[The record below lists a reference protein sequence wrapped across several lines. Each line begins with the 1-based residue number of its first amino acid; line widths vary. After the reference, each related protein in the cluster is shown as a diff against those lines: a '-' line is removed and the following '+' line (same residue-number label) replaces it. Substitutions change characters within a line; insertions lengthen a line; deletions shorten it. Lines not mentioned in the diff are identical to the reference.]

1 MPLDG
6 LFLHFLTEELSSQL
20 VGCRV
25 EKVHQ
30 PAKHELVLHL
40 RGYRAAYK
48 LFLSASAN
56 SPRAHVTELPPE
68 NPANPPMLCM
78 LLRKHLLGAKLE
90 KVTQQGLD
98 RALYLD
104 FSATNEIGDP
114 VSLRLCVEIMAKH
127 SNIILLD
134 GSGVILDAVKR
145 VDATQSSY
153 RQVLPGLRY
162 VAPPPQDKVDL
173 RIASVSDVMARMQTL
188 PYKTVPSA
196 LLSVLQGASPL
207 VCRELA
213 SRASASETAVGDLT
227 DGQRARLADA
237 LAALR
242 ETLSGGGVPYMLC
255 DENGRGTDFS
265 FMDVTQYGFAR
276 MPKRFDSYSALL
288 DAFYFERDRQDRTRQ
303 RAADMLR
310 ALSAASARLA
320 RKLESQRA
328 ELRQCADRETL
339 RLHGELVQAYAG
351 SLQKG
356 APFYVV
362 QNYYD
367 GQTLRIPADP
377 ARTPIENAQ
386 KYYKD
391 YRKAK
396 TAEQMLTRLIAD
408 GEQELQY
415 LDTLTDLVGRADS
428 AAELSALREE
438 LSLAGVLKVH
448 RKANDK
454 KPKPLPPLEYCS
466 SDGMRIL
473 VGRNNLQ
480 NDKLSLK
487 TARGSDLWLHT
498 QKIPG
503 SHVIV
508 VAEGREIPPTTVEQA
523 AMIAAY
529 HSRARESSQVPVDYT
544 PARNL
549 KKPNGAKPGKVIY
562 HVYQTVIVTPDRDAV
577 ESLRAA
583 DNAAH
588 P

>member
-6 LFLHFLTEELSSQL
+6 YFLHFLTDELSRQL
-20 VGCRV
+20 VGCRI

-30 PAKHELVLHL
+30 PAKQELVLHL

-56 SPRAHVTELPPE
+56 SPRVHLTEMPPE

-78 LLRKHLLGAKLE
+78 LLRKHLLGAQIKA
-90 KVTQQGLD
+90 VTQQGLD
-98 RALYLD
+98 RTVNID
-104 FSATNEIGDP
+104 FHATNEIGDP

-134 GSGVILDAVKR
+134 GNGMILDAVKR

-153 RQVLPGLRY
+153 RQVLPGLPY
-162 VAPPPQDKVDL
+162 LSPPPQDKLDL
-173 RIASVSDVMARMQTL
+173 RTSSVTDVMTQLGLL
-188 PYKTVPSA
+188 PHKTAPSA

-207 VCRELA
+207 ICRELA
-213 SRASASETAVGDLT
+213 SKASATETAVGDLT
-227 DGQRARLADA
+227 AVQKQLLEKAVSA
-237 LAALR
+237 LK
-242 ETLSGGGVPYMLC
+242 ETLLGEGTPYILC
-255 DENGRGTDFS
+255 DENGRGADFS
-265 FMDVTQYGFAR
+265 FMDITQYGFAR
-276 MPKRFDSYSALL
+276 MPKRCENYSALL

-303 RAADMLR
+303 RAADMLK
-310 ALSAASARLA
+310 ALSAATARLA
-320 RKLESQRA
+320 RKLETQRA
-328 ELRQCADRETL
+328 ELLHCADRETL
-339 RLHGELVQAYAG
+339 RLSGELLQAYAG

-356 APFYVV
+356 APFYEV

-367 GQTLRIPADP
+367 GTTLRIPADP
-377 ARTPIENAQ
+377 ARTPMENAQ
-386 KYYKD
+386 KYYKE

-396 TAEQMLTRLIAD
+396 TAEQMLTKLIEE

-415 LDTLTDLVGRADS
+415 LDTLSDLVGRADG

-438 LSLAGVLKVH
+438 LSQAGVLKAH
-448 RKANDK
+448 RKGTQKN
-454 KPKPLPPLEYCS
+454 PKPLPPLEYRS
-466 SDGMRIL
+466 TDGFTIL

-487 TARGSDLWLHT
+487 TAHGSDLWLHT

-503 SHVIV
+503 SHVVIV
-508 VAEGREIPPTTVEQA
+508 AAGQEIPPTTIEQA

-529 HSRARESSQVPVDYT
+529 NSRARESSQVPVDYT
-544 PARNL
+544 FARHL

-562 HVYQTVIVTPDRDAV
+562 HVYNTLTVTPDRDTV
-577 ESLRAA
+577 ETLRVRE
-583 DNAAH
+583 
-588 P
+588 